1 MKISKLALVT
11 AFVFFATIL
20 GVAKAQPSSDPSKPK
35 PTETPSI
42 HLTRREIIKRLQLTD
57 EQKQLL
63 RKSHAAYRKAMAEMD
78 GQLKVLQVEL
88 ENEMDKPEPDQVKL
102 DTTVQKIADLYG
114 KRLSVKI
121 KAELDLERKILNPT
135 QLEQLKSIQGK
146 ESATANEII

>member
-1 MKISKLALVT
+1 MKISKLAILA
-11 AFVFFATIL
+11 AFALCTGIFNQVQ
-20 GVAKAQPSSDPSKPK
+20 AQPSGDTSKPK
-35 PTETPSI
+35 PTETPAL
-42 HLTRREIIKRLQLTD
+42 HLTRHEIIKRLQLTD

-102 DTTVQKIADLYG
+102 DTAVQKIAELYG

-121 KAELDLERKILNPT
+121 KAEIDLEHKILNPT
-135 QLEQLKSIQGK
+135 QSEQLKSIQGK
-146 ESATANEII
+146 ENATANEII